1 MGLAPEPEGVARV
14 VLSLY
19 DGATASSSMN
29 TWIAGKQCSRM
40 CHIISFLTLGCWNQT
55 EKAAWEKV
63 MPFIFARLT
72 KGNLQFF
79 DEKELPCHI

>member
-1 MGLAPEPEGVARV
+1 MGPAPEPEGVARV

-63 MPFIFARLT
+63 MPR
-72 KGNLQFF
+72 
-79 DEKELPCHI
+79 